1 MTSQYREL
9 FCVQGASIGRGGG
22 GGGVYNT
29 NTIRMF
35 TYAQHNYITK
45 TEHSVLMT
53 TYITFI
59 EGFVKYEYIKE

>member
-1 MTSQYREL
+1 
-9 FCVQGASIGRGGG
+9 
-22 GGGVYNT
+22 
-29 NTIRMF
+29 MF